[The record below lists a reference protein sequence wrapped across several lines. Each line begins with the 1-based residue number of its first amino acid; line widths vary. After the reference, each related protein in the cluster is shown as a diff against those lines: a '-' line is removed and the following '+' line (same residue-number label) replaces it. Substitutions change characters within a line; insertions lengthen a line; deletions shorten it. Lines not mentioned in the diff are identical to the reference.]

1 MTKPGR
7 KRYGYKLIQGGIV
20 VAQVEASTDE
30 EAKQAIAHYAMMYS
44 QDGPVKIVKLRR
56 KKRGV

>member
-7 KRYGYKLIQGGIV
+7 KQYGYKLIQGGIV

-30 EAKQAIAHYAMMYS
+30 EANREINHYAMMYA
-44 QDGPVKIVKLRR
+44 QDGPVKIVKI
-56 KKRGV
+56 KKKGKP

>member
-7 KRYGYKLIQGGIV
+7 KRYGYNLIQGGIV

-30 EAKQAIAHYAMMYS
+30 VAKREINHYAMMYG
-44 QDGPVKIVKLRR
+44 QDGPVKIVKI
-56 KKRGV
+56 KKKGNP